1 MNMVSVEET
10 GDGDGTPATLRTE
23 QRTRIRSVH
32 VEPLRDLVQR
42 SVERF
47 LDDLDDAPVTGLY
60 DFVLEQVE
68 QPLLQTV
75 MERSRGNQTRAAEIL
90 GLSRGTLRKKL
101 TRHGLI

>member
-1 MNMVSVEET
+1 M
-10 GDGDGTPATLRTE
+10 
-23 QRTRIRSVH
+23 H

-47 LDDLDDAPVTGLY
+47 LNDLDDAPVTGLY

-75 MERSRGNQTRAAEIL
+75 MERSGGNQTRAAETL

-101 TRHGLI
+101 LRHGLI